1 MKFVYVLERG
11 KSHENDHLVGLYN
24 NEDSALWDLAIA
36 FNERFD
42 MYKGWKVID
51 GRTVMMPRWSRIYRT
66 GGPVEFQSGCDY
78 WVVTKREIYD

>member
-1 MKFVYVLERG
+1 MKFVYVLEQG
-11 KSHENDHLVGLYN
+11 ENSEGGWVVGLYN

-42 MYKGWKVID
+42 MYKNWKVGTPNHD
-51 GRTVMMPRWSRIYRT
+51 DMMPRWYE
-66 GGPVEFQSGCDY
+66 GGLVEFESGCDY